1 MRIGEFEFSRR
12 ELAGAMGDF
21 GTLLPLA
28 AGYIAVCGLDPS
40 GFLVMMGLVN
50 IALGLVYRLPMPLEP
65 KKVVAVVA
73 IAERWSPPLIY
84 TTGWALGFFWLVLA
98 LSGLVERLVA
108 LIPHGVVRGVQ
119 LALGVTLALAGTRMM
134 STGWVL
140 GLAAVV
146 IALLLRENRHL
157 PAALALM
164 LLGLGV
170 IVWQGQ
176 AGEVFRLG
184 FRLPSLTLPQ
194 PDLVLPGLLGAGLAQ
209 ISLTLTNAT
218 IATAALIRDYFPE
231 RAVGGRKLVLN
242 MGVMN
247 VVASFFGGMPMC
259 HGAGGLA
266 GQYYFGARTG
276 GASILE
282 GLIEVGL
289 GLFLADSLLGLFH
302 AFPQAI
308 LGAMM
313 VPVAWQLARPVVRLR
328 GETLGLALF
337 TGTLAVVTNMAIGAF
352 AGAILYHLW
361 HHLFGRGSKE
371 SCPDGEGEGQ

>member
-1 MRIGEFEFSRR
+1 
-12 ELAGAMGDF
+12 MGDF

-28 AGYIAVCGLDPS
+28 AGYVAVCGLDPA

-50 IALGLVYRLPMPLEP
+50 VALGLIYRLPMPLEP

-73 IAERWSPPLIY
+73 IAERWSPALIY
-84 TTGWALGFFWLVLA
+84 TTGCTLGLAWLILA
-98 LSGLVERLVA
+98 LSGLVDRLVA
-108 LIPHGVVRGVQ
+108 LIPQSVVRGIQ
-119 LALGVTLALAGTRMM
+119 LALGVTLALAGLRMV

-140 GLAAVV
+140 GLVAVA
-146 IALLLRENRHL
+146 IALLLRENRNL
-157 PAALALM
+157 PAAIALM

-176 AGEVFRLG
+176 AGEIFRFG
-184 FRLPSLTLPQ
+184 VRLPPLTLPQ
-194 PDLVLPGLLGAGLAQ
+194 PGLVVAGLLEAGLAQ
-209 ISLTLTNAT
+209 IPLTLTNAT

-231 RAVGGRKLVLN
+231 RAVPERKLVLN

-247 VVASFFGGMPMC
+247 VVAAFFGGMPMC

-282 GLIEVGL
+282 GLIEIGM
-289 GLFLADSLLGLFH
+289 GLFLADSLLGLFR

-313 VPVAWQLARPVVRLR
+313 VLVAWQLARNVIELR
-328 GETLGLALF
+328 GETLVLALL
-337 TGTLAVVTNMAIGAF
+337 TGAVAVGSNMAVGAL
-352 AGAILYHLW
+352 AGTAAYHLW
-361 HHLFGRGSKE
+361 RWLSRHRTPSDL
-371 SCPDGEGEGQ
+371 P

>member
-1 MRIGEFEFSRR
+1 MRVGEFEFNRR

-28 AGYIAVCGLDPS
+28 AGYIAVCGLDPA
-40 GFLVMMGLVN
+40 GFLVVMGLVN
-50 IALGLVYRLPMPLEP
+50 IALGLIYRLPMPLEP

-73 IAERWSPPLIY
+73 IAERWSPALIY
-84 TTGWALGFFWLVLA
+84 TTGWTLGLFWLVLA
-98 LSGLVERLVA
+98 LSGLVERVVA
-108 LIPHGVVRGVQ
+108 LIPPGVVRGIQ
-119 LALGVTLALAGTRMM
+119 LALGVALALTALRMM
-134 STGWVL
+134 STWWIL
-140 GLAAVV
+140 GLAAVA

-157 PAALALM
+157 PAAIALV
-164 LLGLGV
+164 LLGLVV

-176 AGEVFRLG
+176 AGEVFHLG
-184 FRLPSLTLPQ
+184 FRLPPLAWPQ
-194 PDLVLPGLLGAGLAQ
+194 PGLVIPGLLGAGLAQ
-209 ISLTLTNAT
+209 IPLTLTNAT

-231 RAVGGRKLVLN
+231 KAVSERKLMLN

-289 GLFLADSLLGLFH
+289 GIFLADSLLGLFRT
-302 AFPQAI
+302 FPQAI

-313 VPVAWQLARPVVRLR
+313 VLVAWQLARPVTRLR
-328 GETLGLALF
+328 GASLGFALF
-337 TGTLAVVTNMAIGAF
+337 TGLVAVVTNMAIGAF
-352 AGAILYHLW
+352 AGVLAYHLW
-361 HHLFGRGSKE
+361 HWRFGRELQGRR
-371 SCPDGEGEGQ
+371 

>member
-1 MRIGEFEFSRR
+1 MRIGEFEFNRR

-28 AGYIAVCGLDPS
+28 AGYIVVCGLDPA

-50 IALGLVYRLPMPLEP
+50 IALGLIYRLPMPLEP

-73 IAERWSPPLIY
+73 IAERWSPALIY
-84 TTGWALGFFWLVLA
+84 TTGWTLGLFWLVLA
-98 LSGLVERLVA
+98 LSGLIERIVA
-108 LIPHGVVRGVQ
+108 LIPPGVVRGIQ
-119 LALGVTLALAGTRMM
+119 LALGVTLALVGLRMM
-134 STGWVL
+134 NTWWVL
-140 GLAAVV
+140 GLVAFA

-157 PAALALM
+157 PAAIALV

-170 IVWQGQ
+170 IVWQGR
-176 AGEVFRLG
+176 AGEVLRFGL
-184 FRLPSLTLPQ
+184 RLPPLTWPQ
-194 PDLVLPGLLGAGLAQ
+194 PGLVISGLMGAGLAQ
-209 ISLTLTNAT
+209 IPLTLTNAT

-231 RAVGGRKLVLN
+231 KAVPERKLVLN

-247 VVASFFGGMPMC
+247 ALACFFGGMPMC

-282 GLIEVGL
+282 GLIEIGM
-289 GLFLADSLLGLFH
+289 GLFMADSLLGLFR
-302 AFPQAI
+302 AFPEAI

-313 VPVAWQLARPVVRLR
+313 VLVAWQLARRVVELR
-328 GETLGLALF
+328 GERLVLALL
-337 TGTLAVVTNMAIGAF
+337 TGALAVVTNMAVGAF
-352 AGAILYHLW
+352 VGVVVYHLW
-361 HHLFGRGSKE
+361 RWWYGRRS
-371 SCPDGEGEGQ
+371 

>member
-1 MRIGEFEFSRR
+1 MRLRDFEFNRR

-50 IALGLVYRLPMPLEP
+50 VALGLIYRLPMPLEP

-84 TTGWALGFFWLVLA
+84 ATGWTLGLFWLLLA
-98 LSGLVERLVA
+98 LSGLVERLVV
-108 LIPHGVVRGVQ
+108 LIPPGVVRGIQ
-119 LALGVTLALAGTRMM
+119 LALGVTLALAGLRMM
-134 STGWVL
+134 STWWVL
-140 GLAAVV
+140 GLVAVI
-146 IALLLRENRHL
+146 IALLLRENRRL
-157 PAALALM
+157 PAAIALV

-170 IVWQGQ
+170 IAWQGQ
-176 AGEVFRLG
+176 LIEVLRFG
-184 FRLPSLTLPQ
+184 FRLPPLTLPQ
-194 PDLVLPGLLGAGLAQ
+194 PGLVIPGLLGAGLAQ
-209 ISLTLTNAT
+209 IPLTLTNAT

-231 RAVGGRKLVLN
+231 KAVLERKLVLN

-282 GLIEVGL
+282 GLIEIGL
-289 GLFLADSLLGLFH
+289 GLFLADSLLGLFR

-313 VPVAWQLARPVVRLR
+313 VLVAWQLARPVARLR
-328 GETLGLALF
+328 GEHLGFALL
-337 TGTLAVVTNMAIGAF
+337 TGILAVVTNMAIGAL
-352 AGAILYHLW
+352 AGIIVYHLW
-361 HHLFGRGSKE
+361 RRLLGRGAQE
-371 SCPDGEGEGQ
+371 SDAADEGGGT

>member
-1 MRIGEFEFSRR
+1 VRIGDFEFNRR

-50 IALGLVYRLPMPLEP
+50 VALGLIYRLPMPLEP

-73 IAERWSPPLIY
+73 IAERWSPALIY
-84 TTGWALGFFWLVLA
+84 TTGWTLGLIWLLLA
-98 LSGLVERLVA
+98 LSGLIERIVA
-108 LIPHGVVRGVQ
+108 LIPPAVVRGIQ
-119 LALGVTLALAGTRMM
+119 LALGVTLALAGLKMV
-134 STGWVL
+134 STGWVM
-140 GLAAVV
+140 GLVAIA

-157 PAALALM
+157 PAAIALV

-176 AGEVFRLG
+176 AGEVFRFG
-184 FRLPSLTLPQ
+184 FRLPPLTWPQ
-194 PDLVLPGLLGAGLAQ
+194 PGLVITGLLGAGLAQ
-209 ISLTLTNAT
+209 IPLTLTNAT
-218 IATAALIRDYFPE
+218 IATAALICDYFPE
-231 RAVGGRKLVLN
+231 KAVPERKLVLN

-247 VVASFFGGMPMC
+247 LVASFFGGMPMC

-282 GLIEVGL
+282 GLIEIGM
-289 GLFLADSLLGLFH
+289 GLFMADSLLGLFR
-302 AFPQAI
+302 AFPESI

-313 VPVAWQLARPVVRLR
+313 VLVAWQMARKVVELR
-328 GETLGLALF
+328 GVELGFALF
-337 TGTLAVVTNMAIGAF
+337 TGAVSVGTNMAVGAL
-352 AGAILYHLW
+352 AGVVMYQLW
-361 HHLFGRGSKE
+361 QWLAGRS
-371 SCPDGEGEGQ
+371 SGEK